1 MNTRQLALLQE
12 ILEVCESRAIRIWIR
27 GGWAVD
33 FALGQ
38 ITREH
43 EDIDLFAWVQDVER
57 LVEALEQAGFSP
69 VAGPPPE
76 AQRDF
81 TKDEE
86 SIQVALV
93 GLNEE
98 GEVIVAGGPAKGS
111 LWPVG
116 MLGSH
121 QGQIGE
127 IVCPIV
133 NPWVQI
139 ELKERYPV
147 WRPELPRLAKHA
159 SDIARLREHLTAL

>member
-1 MNTRQLALLQE
+1 MNSRQLILLQE
-12 ILEVCESRAIRIWIR
+12 ILTLCETKAISIWVR

-43 EDIDLFAWVQDVER
+43 EDIDLFAWAKDAER
-57 LVEALEQAGFSP
+57 LVETLEQAGFSLQQ
-69 VAGPPPE
+69 GPPPE

-93 GLNEE
+93 GLNET
-98 GEVIVAGGPAKGS
+98 GELIVAGGPAAGS
-111 LWPVG
+111 LWPQG

-121 QGQIGE
+121 RGQIGE
-127 IVCPIV
+127 TVCLIV
-133 NPWVQI
+133 NPLVQI
-139 ELKERYPV
+139 ELKEQYPV
-147 WRPELPRLAKHA
+147 WRPDLPHLPKHA
-159 SDIARLREHLTAL
+159 DDIARLRERFIIQ

>member
-1 MNTRQLALLQE
+1 LCETRD
-12 ILEVCESRAIRIWIR
+12 IPIWVR

-43 EDIDLFAWVQDVER
+43 EDIDLFAWAKDAER
-57 LVEALEQAGFSP
+57 LVEAFEQAGFCP
-69 VAGPPPE
+69 MAGPPPE

-98 GEVIVAGGPAKGS
+98 GEAIVAG
-111 LWPVG
+111 
-116 MLGSH
+116 
-121 QGQIGE
+121 
-127 IVCPIV
+127 
-133 NPWVQI
+133 
-139 ELKERYPV
+139 
-147 WRPELPRLAKHA
+147 
-159 SDIARLREHLTAL
+159 RESCW

>member
-1 MNTRQLALLQE
+1 MNTRQLVLLQE
-12 ILEVCESRAIRIWIR
+12 IMALCETRAIPVWVR

-43 EDIDLFAWVQDVER
+43 EDIDLFVWAKDAER
-57 LVEALEQAGFSP
+57 LVETFEQAGFCP
-69 VAGPPPE
+69 QEGPPPE

-98 GEVIVAGGPAKGS
+98 GEVVVAGGPAKG
-111 LWPVG
+111 LPWPQG

-121 QGQIGE
+121 RGQIGE
-127 IVCPIV
+127 TICLIV
-133 NPWVQI
+133 NPLVQI
-139 ELKERYPV
+139 ELKEQYPV
-147 WRPELPRLAKHA
+147 WRPDLPRLAKHA
-159 SDIARLREHLTAL
+159 NDIARLRERFTPQ